1 MEEQYQGWIY
11 LNMKGQFESL
21 FTSKDIVRAK
31 YPNGWVGWLNDKM
44 SDDDDGC
51 LTRFSTMDGSYMH
64 IIIERLIDYGFK
76 PPELIDDTI
85 HFHDFYLNVYEY
97 RDYAKFDCSKHNIKK
112 PYWLNIQ
119 SQPEKSVKEI
129 YELGLD
135 LYDFNGSDYSLNQ

>member
-1 MEEQYQGWIY
+1 MRS
-11 LNMKGQFESL
+11 QFESL

-44 SDDDDGC
+44 SDDDDGL

-64 IIIERLIDYGFK
+64 IIVERLIDYGFK
-76 PPELIDDTI
+76 APELIDDTI

-97 RDYAKFDCSKHNIKK
+97 RDYAKFDCSKHKIKK
-112 PYWLNIQ
+112 PYWLKIQ
-119 SQPEKSVKEI
+119 SQLEKSVKEI

-135 LYDFNGSDYSLNQ
+135 LYDFNGLDYSLN